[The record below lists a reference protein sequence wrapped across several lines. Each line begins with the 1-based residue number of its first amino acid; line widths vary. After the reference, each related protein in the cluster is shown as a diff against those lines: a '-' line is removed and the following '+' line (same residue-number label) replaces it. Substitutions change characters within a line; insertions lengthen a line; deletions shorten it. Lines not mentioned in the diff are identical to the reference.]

1 MHKGAIAAFSRR
13 MVAAGILAMTVAAP
27 LAAQGINGLYKVEG
41 RNPDGSTYRGTA
53 QLVELNGAV
62 TIAWQ
67 VAGQGYQGTGART
80 GDVIRVNWGDQ
91 YPVVYVIMPG
101 GQLHGTWANGRALER
116 LVP

>member
-1 MHKGAIAAFSRR
+1 MQQTIARISRR
-13 MVAAGILAMTVAAP
+13 VVGAGLLAIVAAGA
-27 LAAQGINGLYKVEG
+27 LAAQGINGLYNVEG

-67 VAGQGYQGTGART
+67 VAGQGYQGTGSRV

-91 YPVVYVIMPG
+91 HPVVYVVMPS
-101 GQLHGTWANGRALER
+101 GQLHGTCANGMALER
-116 LVP
+116 LVR